1 MSRRPRRSVLITIMQ
16 VVALVGVGVLYVAL
30 IINVFQNG
38 GKPLTTLTPQGPN
51 AQTIQ
56 NLVIP
61 VFAVA
66 GIVFVLVFAAVFYI
80 IVRFRS
86 RPTDEGEDE
95 EFPAQTHGNTVLEIG
110 WTILPAVI
118 LAAIAV
124 GTVITIINLEK
135 REPDALKVEVFG
147 QQWWWGYKYD
157 VNNDG
162 SFDSPGDITTATEMI
177 IPAGRPVELSIGS
190 NDVIHSFWIPGLNG
204 KKDAV
209 PGEQHFWKIEADKPG
224 VYRGQCTE
232 YCGLSHANM
241 RMLVRAVTPD
251 EYDAWVKNQQLP
263 AREPSADN
271 ADAVAGEAVFK
282 AQLCSSCHLIRGVND
297 AKVADPAK
305 GVKSLLQ
312 SGVAPDLTHFATRG
326 TFAGSI
332 FNSYTPQNPDDPSLP
347 GNPADV
353 NLAGDPGDALY
364 GGDSAPFLF
373 VKYTVGAW
381 LRNPPAMKPAYAKPD
396 ADGKLRGMPNLGL
409 TEQQISQLTAYL
421 ESLK

>member
-1 MSRRPRRSVLITIMQ
+1 MSSRPRRSLIVRILQ
-16 VVALVGVGVLYVAL
+16 VVSLIGVTVLYVAL
-30 IINVFQNG
+30 IYSVFQNG
-38 GKPLTTLTPQGPN
+38 GKPLTTLTPKGPA

-56 NLVIP
+56 NLVVP

-66 GIVFVLVFAAVFYI
+66 GVVFVLVFAAVLYI
-80 IVRFRS
+80 TVRFRS
-86 RPTDEGEDE
+86 HHDGDGDDEG
-95 EFPAQTHGNTVLEIG
+95 FPAQTHGNTVLEIG

-118 LAAIAV
+118 LAGIAV

-157 VNNDG
+157 VNGDG
-162 SFDSPGDITTATEMI
+162 SVDGPEDVTTATEMV
-177 IPAGRPVELSIGS
+177 IPTGRQIELSIGS

-209 PGEQHFWKIEADKPG
+209 PGEQHFWTIEADEPG
-224 VYRGQCTE
+224 VFRGQCTE

-241 RMLVRAVTPD
+241 RMLVRAVSPD
-251 EYDAWVKNQQLP
+251 DYEAWVKNQQLP
-263 AREPSADN
+263 ARTPSADN

-297 AKVADPAK
+297 AKVADPSK
-305 GVKSLLQ
+305 GVTSLLQ

-332 FNSYTPQNPDDPSLP
+332 YNSYTPQDPSNPDLP
-347 GNPADV
+347 
-353 NLAGDPGDALY
+353 GDPGDVNLPGDPGRALY
-364 GGDSAPFLF
+364 GGDSAPFSF
-373 VKYTVGAW
+373 VKSTVSAW
-381 LRNPPAMKPAYAKPD
+381 LRNPPALKPAYAKPD

-421 ESLK
+421 ETLK